1 MRTRM
6 PIRDKNEKLKEQIRR
21 EIDILQDEMVRMA
34 RAIFLRPEIGYREYE
49 SSKLLSDYLEGYG
62 FDVTHNI
69 AGMETAFIAAYPKDS
84 EGPTI
89 ALLAEYDALP
99 GLGHACGHH
108 LIGTASAGA
117 AVGLSRVIADLK
129 GKIVVVGC
137 PAEEAGIDNAGGK
150 VRLVEKGYFDQIDAA
165 ILFHPMPLTTVGG
178 MTSSLIGLELTFR
191 GKAAHAAGNP
201 WDGINA
207 LDGVLQTYN
216 AINALRQHLKEDV
229 RIHGIVTHGGDAP
242 NIVPEY
248 AVARFFV
255 RSEDNNRLRETVVK
269 VENCARGAALAT
281 GTELNIHRFN
291 HLYEAMNSNSV
302 LVEVLKE
309 NLERMGLKV
318 EGEKK
323 GKGSTDFG
331 NVSGVVPACELAIRL
346 GNGIVPHTKEF
357 LNASNGEE
365 GYSVMMV
372 GAKVMAMSALD
383 LLQSPDLLERTKE
396 EFRKVSR

>member
-1 MRTRM
+1 MM
-6 PIRDKNEKLKEQIRR
+6 NNNERLKEQVSR
-21 EIDILQDEMVRMA
+21 EIDILRDEMVRIAQAM
-34 RAIFLRPEIGYREYE
+34 FVRPEIGYQEYE
-49 SSKLLSDYLEGYG
+49 SSKLLSDFLKGYG
-62 FDVTHNI
+62 FKVTNNI
-69 AGMETAFIAAYPKDS
+69 AGMETAFFAAYPQDS

-117 AVGLSRVIADLK
+117 AVGLSRVLADLK
-129 GKIVVVGC
+129 GKIAVVGC
-137 PAEEAGIDNAGGK
+137 PAEEAGTDNAGGK
-150 VRLVEKGYFDQIDAA
+150 VRLVEGGYFDLIEAA
-165 ILFHPMPLTTVGG
+165 MIFHPMPLTTVGG
-178 MTSSLIGLELTFR
+178 QTNALIGLEFEFK

-216 AINALRQHLKEDV
+216 AINALRQHLKEDI

-242 NIVPEY
+242 NIVPEH

-255 RSEDNNRLRETVVK
+255 RSEDNKRLGETVVK

-281 GTELNIHRFN
+281 GAELNIKRFN
-291 HLYEAMNSNSV
+291 NLYKAMNSNSV
-302 LVEVLKE
+302 LAEVLRE
-309 NLERMGLKV
+309 NLERVGLRI
-318 EGEKK
+318 EGIKR

-357 LNASNGEE
+357 LNASNSEE
-365 GYSVMMV
+365 GYRVMIL
-372 GAKVMAMSALD
+372 GAKVMAMSAID
-383 LLQSPDLLERTKE
+383 LLQSPDLLERAKE
-396 EFRKVSR
+396 ELRTVLR